1 MSFLLLIL
9 VVGSLIAVCIIGM
22 SVGLLQNKTFRSCG
36 CSSVT
41 YKGEKIRCP
50 GCTDTDED
58 EAPQVSCC
66 TKSNA

>member
-1 MSFLLLIL
+1 MNALALIL
-9 VVGSLIAVCIIGM
+9 VVVVLLAVCMIAM

-58 EAPQVSCC
+58 ETVKTSCC
-66 TKSNA
+66 TQSVA